1 LSERHEPAT
10 TPPSRLA
17 GRTIVGFAQLLGL
30 LGLALFGPAWTL
42 DFWQAWMYLA
52 VFTACVALITLYL
65 WRRDPELLERRLRA
79 GPAAETERR
88 QQLIQLAAGVA
99 FIGLFVMSS
108 LDHRFGWSRVPSALS
123 VLAAGVVALG
133 FWIVFRVFEANTYTA
148 ATIGVT
154 AEQHVVSTGP
164 YAVVRHPMYAGALL
178 MLLATPVAL
187 GSWWGMLLCVPLVAA
202 IAARL
207 DAEEQFLVAHLPG
220 YAAYRDTVPYRLVPM
235 IW

>member
-1 LSERHEPAT
+1 M
-10 TPPSRLA
+10 A

-30 LGLALFGPAWTL
+30 LCLALFGPAWTL

-52 VFTACVALITLYL
+52 TFAACVALITIYL

-88 QQLIQLAAGVA
+88 QQIIQLAAGVA

-108 LDHRFGWSRVPSALS
+108 LDHRFAWSRVPGALS
-123 VLAAGVVALG
+123 VVAAAVVGLG
-133 FWIVFRVFEANTYTA
+133 FWIVFRVFKENTYTA

-154 AEQHVVSTGP
+154 TQQHVVSTGP

-187 GSWWGMLLCVPLVAA
+187 GSWWGVVWCVPLLAA

-207 DAEEQFLVAHLPG
+207 DAEERFLLAHLAG
-220 YAAYRDTVPYRLVPM
+220 YAAYRDSVPYRLVPM